1 VRPAGSPKLLV
12 EKNAALAERL
22 ADVDHEHDDRF
33 ARN

>member
-1 VRPAGSPKLLV
+1 LV

-22 ADVDHEHDDRF
+22 ADVDHEHHEHDDRF